1 MVFDSA
7 NNFGHNSG
15 DSPMKKWIQHAVK
28 KKNALREYV
37 RRHYGEKGF
46 TERGTIKVEVL
57 RELAE
62 RKGKVG
68 QRARLA
74 LTLRKLRR

>member
-1 MVFDSA
+1 MT
-7 NNFGHNSG
+7 
-15 DSPMKKWIQHAVK
+15 KKWIQHAVK
-28 KKNALREYV
+28 KKDALREYV

-57 RELAE
+57 RELSE

>member
-1 MVFDSA
+1 MRR
-7 NNFGHNSG
+7 
-15 DSPMKKWIQHAVK
+15 WIQHAVK
-28 KKNALREYV
+28 KKDALREYV
-37 RRHYGEKGF
+37 RKHYGKAGF

>member
-1 MVFDSA
+1 
-7 NNFGHNSG
+7 
-15 DSPMKKWIQHAVK
+15 MKKWIQHAVK
-28 KKNALREYV
+28 KRDALREYV
-37 RRHYGEKGF
+37 RRHYGKAGF

-62 RKGKVG
+62 RKGKIG

-74 LTLRKLRR
+74 LTLRKLRK

>member
-1 MVFDSA
+1 MR
-7 NNFGHNSG
+7 
-15 DSPMKKWIQHAVK
+15 KKWIQHAVK
-28 KKNALREYV
+28 RKDALREYV
-37 RRHYGEKGF
+37 KRKYGEKGF

-57 RELAE
+57 RELSK
-62 RKGKVG
+62 RKGKIG

>member
-1 MVFDSA
+1 
-7 NNFGHNSG
+7 
-15 DSPMKKWIQHAVK
+15 MKKWIQHAIK
-28 KKNALREYV
+28 KKDALREYV
-37 RRHYGEKGF
+37 RRHYGKAGF

-62 RKGKVG
+62 RKGKIG

-74 LTLRKLRR
+74 LTLRKLRK

>member
-1 MVFDSA
+1 MDCGN
-7 NNFGHNSG
+7 NNFGHSLG

-28 KKNALREYV
+28 KRDALREYV

>member
-1 MVFDSA
+1 MDSFN
-7 NNFGHNSG
+7 NNFGNNSG
-15 DSPMKKWIQHAVK
+15 VCNMTKKWIQHAVK
-28 KKNALREYV
+28 RKDALREYV
-37 RRHYGEKGF
+37 RRKYGERGF

-62 RKGKVG
+62 KKGKIG

>member
-1 MVFDSA
+1 VDSCA

-15 DSPMKKWIQHAVK
+15 GSPMKKWIQYAVK
-28 KKNALREYV
+28 KKDALREYV
-37 RRHYGEKGF
+37 RKHYGEKGF

-57 RELAE
+57 RELAK

-74 LTLRKLRR
+74 LILRKLRK

>member
-1 MVFDSA
+1 MDYCA
-7 NNFGHNSG
+7 NNFGHSIG
-15 DSPMKKWIQHAVK
+15 DSPMTKKWIQHAVK
-28 KKNALREYV
+28 KRDDLREYV

>member
-1 MVFDSA
+1 
-7 NNFGHNSG
+7 
-15 DSPMKKWIQHAVK
+15 MKKWIQKAVK
-28 KKNALREYV
+28 KKDALREYV
-37 RRHYGEKGF
+37 QRHYGKAGF

-57 RELAE
+57 RELSR